1 MKTLLQEAL
10 RTLENRVRNSLNRID
25 GVQVHFERIEKRG
38 GFFTAVY
45 TVNVPIFDEDDKD
58 GAKNN

>member
-25 GVQVHFERIEKRG
+25 GVVVHFEKIEKHG
-38 GFFTAVY
+38 GFFAAMY
-45 TVNVPIFDEDDKD
+45 TVTVPIFDEEKKD
-58 GAKNN
+58 GE

>member
-10 RTLENRVRNSLNRID
+10 KTLENRVRNSLNRIE
-25 GVQVHFERIEKRG
+25 GVQVHFDKIEKRG

-45 TVNVPIFDEDDKD
+45 TVNVPIFDEEKKD
-58 GAKNN
+58 GE